1 MKLQILLALVLN
13 FLPLGQKPTPMD
25 WITLTQKPFENLK
38 SKEIGLTPLLNA
50 STSNK
55 DQWNTR
61 KTELKTQWMS
71 KIGVF
76 PKKPDTL
83 STKIQS
89 TELLT
94 THKRILLSFQS
105 DENDRVQAYLLIPHD
120 VNKNSKVPAVVVF
133 HQTTKD
139 TIKEPVGLGP
149 NQSLAIANHLVERGY
164 IVLAPECFIMKGKGP
179 QAQATELAKNS
190 PELTGMGKMTF
201 DSSRC
206 IDFLETHENVDPAR
220 IGCIGFSLGA
230 KEVLYAMAFEPRY
243 KVGVFNEGGIGIRMS
258 NWTDP
263 WYLTS
268 KIKPSIPEM
277 EHHQVLALIAPRPI
291 LIMGG
296 NSADGDSSWPF
307 IKAVL
312 PVYGLFGAEE
322 KIGLINHQGKHTF
335 PDAARAKA
343 YQWID
348 HWLNH
353 KATKEEA
360 GPK

>member
-1 MKLQILLALVLN
+1 MNLIIIAALFCNFTPIAQI
-13 FLPLGQKPTPMD
+13 PTHLD
-25 WITLTQKPFENLK
+25 WINLTQKPYKN
-38 SKEIGLTPLLNA
+38 SIIPDIGLTPLLNP
-50 STSNK
+50 SIRTK
-55 DQWNTR
+55 EQWNTR
-61 KTELKTQWMS
+61 KTELKEQWMN

-76 PKKPDTL
+76 PNKPDSL
-83 STKIQS
+83 ATKIER
-89 TELLT
+89 TETLT
-94 THKRILLSFQS
+94 NHKRILLSFQS
-105 DENDRVQAYLLIPHD
+105 DKNDRIQAYLLVPNSITQAS
-120 VNKNSKVPAVVVF
+120 KNPAVVVF

-149 NQSLAIANHLVERGY
+149 NQSLAIANHLVRRGY

-179 QAQATELAKNS
+179 QAQAIELAKSS
-190 PELTGMGKMTF
+190 PELTGIGKMTF

-206 IDFLETHENVDPAR
+206 IDFLETHENVDPSK

-268 KIKPSIPEM
+268 KMKANIPAM

-307 IKAVL
+307 IHATL
-312 PVYGLFGAEE
+312 PVYRLFDAEE
-322 KIGLINHQGKHTF
+322 KIGLINHKGKHSF
-335 PDAARAKA
+335 PDSARETAH
-343 YQWID
+343 QWLD
-348 HWLNH
+348 HWLDN
-353 KATKEEA
+353 KAIKDA
-360 GPK
+360 AIPK

>member
-1 MKLQILLALVLN
+1 MPI
-13 FLPLGQKPTPMD
+13 D
-25 WITLTQKPFENLK
+25 WITLTQKPYK
-38 SKEIGLTPLLNA
+38 YAIIPDIGLTPLLDP
-50 STSNK
+50 SIRTK
-55 DQWNTR
+55 EQWNTR
-61 KTELKTQWMS
+61 KAELKEQWMN

-76 PKKPDTL
+76 PKKPDSL
-83 STKIQS
+83 ATKIER
-89 TELLT
+89 TETLAD
-94 THKRILLSFQS
+94 HKRILLSFQS
-105 DENDRVQAYLLIPHD
+105 EKNDRIQAYLLVPNNIAQAS
-120 VNKNSKVPAVVVF
+120 KNPAVVVF

-179 QAQATELAKNS
+179 QAQAIELAKNS

-206 IDFLETHENVDPAR
+206 FDFLETHENVDPAR

-243 KVGVFNEGGIGIRMS
+243 KTGVFNEGGIGIRMS

-268 KIKPSIPEM
+268 KMKPNIPAM
-277 EHHQVLALIAPRPI
+277 EHHQVLSLIAPRPI

-322 KIGLINHQGKHTF
+322 KVGLINHQGKHTF
-335 PDAARAKA
+335 PDSARETS
-343 YQWID
+343 YQWLD
-348 HWLNH
+348 HWLDN
-353 KATKEEA
+353 KAIKDA
-360 GPK
+360 AIPK

>member
-1 MKLQILLALVLN
+1 MALFLN
-13 FLPLGQKPTPMD
+13 FTQIDQKPIPLD
-25 WITLTQKPFENLK
+25 WITLTQKPYKNALIPELG
-38 SKEIGLTPLLNA
+38 IAPLLNP
-50 STSNK
+50 SIRTK
-55 DQWNTR
+55 EQWNTR
-61 KTELKTQWMS
+61 KAELKEQWMN

-105 DENDRVQAYLLIPHD
+105 DENDRVQAYLLIPQD
-120 VNKNSKVPAVVVF
+120 MNKNSKVPAVVVF

-149 NQSLAIANHLVERGY
+149 TQSLAIANHLVERGY

-190 PELTGMGKMTF
+190 PELTSMGKMTF

-312 PVYGLFGAEE
+312 PIYKLFDAEE

-335 PDAARAKA
+335 PQAARATA

-353 KATKEEA
+353 KATKEET

>member
-1 MKLQILLALVLN
+1 MKLQILTTLLLS
-13 FLPLGQKPTPMD
+13 FLPLGQNPTPID
-25 WITLTQKPFENLK
+25 WITLTQKPFANLK
-38 SKEIGLTPLLNA
+38 IPELNLNPLLNE
-50 STSNK
+50 SIKTKEEWDTNK
-55 DQWNTR
+55 I
-61 KTELKTQWMS
+61 KLKTLWMD

-76 PKKPDTL
+76 PKKPSNL
-83 STKIQS
+83 STKIES
-89 TELLT
+89 TELLA
-94 THKRILLSFQS
+94 THKRILLNFQS
-105 DENDRVQAYLLIPHD
+105 DENDRIKAYLLIPFD
-120 VNKNSKVPAVVVF
+120 ISKTTKFPAVVVF

-149 NQSLAIANHLVERGY
+149 NQSLAIANHLVDRGY

-179 QAQATELAKNS
+179 QAQATELAKNQ
-190 PELTGMGKMTF
+190 PELTGLGKMTF

-206 IDFLETHENVDPAR
+206 VDFLETHENVDSSR

-263 WYLTS
+263 WYLTA
-268 KIKPSIPEM
+268 KMKPHIPSM
-277 EHHQVLALIAPRPI
+277 EHHQVLSLIAPRPF

-307 IKAVL
+307 INAVL
-312 PVYGLFGAEE
+312 PIYRLYGAENRV
-322 KIGLINHQGKHTF
+322 GLINHNAKHSF
-335 PDAARAKA
+335 PHFARSIA
-343 YQWID
+343 YQWLD
-348 HWLNH
+348 YWLNH

>member
-1 MKLQILLALVLN
+1 
-13 FLPLGQKPTPMD
+13 
-25 WITLTQKPFENLK
+25 
-38 SKEIGLTPLLNA
+38 
-50 STSNK
+50 
-55 DQWNTR
+55 
-61 KTELKTQWMS
+61 
-71 KIGVF
+71 
-76 PKKPDTL
+76 
-83 STKIQS
+83 
-89 TELLT
+89 
-94 THKRILLSFQS
+94 
-105 DENDRVQAYLLIPHD
+105 
-120 VNKNSKVPAVVVF
+120 
-133 HQTTKD
+133 
-139 TIKEPVGLGP
+139 LGP

-206 IDFLETHENVDPAR
+206 IDFLETHENIDPAR

-268 KIKPSIPEM
+268 KMKPSIPEM
-277 EHHQVLALIAPRPI
+277 EHHQVLSLIAPRPI

-335 PDAARAKA
+335 PHAARAKA

>member
-1 MKLQILLALVLN
+1 MNVTILMALFLN
-13 FLPLGQKPTPMD
+13 FTPIGQKPMHLD
-25 WITLTQKPFENLK
+25 WVTLTQKPYKNAIIPD
-38 SKEIGLTPLLNA
+38 IGLTPLLNQ
-50 STSNK
+50 SIRTK
-55 DQWNTR
+55 EQWNTR
-61 KTELKTQWMS
+61 RAELKEQWMN

-76 PKKPDTL
+76 PKKPNSL
-83 STKIQS
+83 STKIEG
-89 TELLT
+89 TENLKD
-94 THKRILLSFQS
+94 HRRILLSFQS
-105 DENDRVQAYLLIPHD
+105 DENDRVQAYLLVPNNID
-120 VNKNSKVPAVVVF
+120 KTSKNAAVVVF

-149 NQSLAIANHLVERGY
+149 NQSLAIANHLVGRGY

-190 PELTGMGKMTF
+190 PELTGMGKLTF

-206 IDFLETHENVDPAR
+206 IDFLETHENVDPSR

-230 KEVLYAMAFEPRY
+230 KEVLYAMAFDPRY
-243 KVGVFNEGGIGIRMS
+243 KAGVFNEGGIGIRMS

-268 KIKPSIPEM
+268 KMKPNIPAM

-307 IKAVL
+307 IHATL
-312 PVYGLFGAEE
+312 PVYQLFNAEE
-322 KIGLINHQGKHTF
+322 KIGLINHKGKHTF
-335 PDAARAKA
+335 PDSARETA
-343 YQWID
+343 YQWLD
-348 HWLNH
+348 HWLDH
-353 KATKEEA
+353 KSIKDVAA
-360 GPK
+360 PK